1 MAKGKEVTVAANT
14 DLAERPSWM
23 EDQEGTR
30 GSEEVGIQ
38 DLTIPRLSIVQDLS
52 PQHKKNKAEYIEG
65 ADVGMLFNTV
75 TNELYPESVLYIPVY
90 FRMEW
95 VVWKNRDA
103 GGGFVGAF
111 PTQEAA
117 VKAVADHPNAGQET
131 DKGEPV
137 LEVQDTAQHFGLL
150 LDPNSPADNP
160 RATEIVIS
168 MSRSQLK
175 PSRQFNS
182 QIRIAGG
189 DRWER
194 YYRLSAIDAT
204 NAAGQDYK
212 NWKVEQL
219 GFVSE
224 KIYAQAESL
233 YESVI
238 SGQRDIERGQ
248 TTKPEENSDDSK
260 M

>member
-14 DLAERPSWM
+14 DVAERPSWM

-38 DLTIPRLSIVQDLS
+38 DLTIPRLSMVQDLS
-52 PQHKKNKAEYIEG
+52 PQRKRNDADYIEG
-65 ADVGMLFNTV
+65 AEEGMLFNTV

-117 VKAVADHPNAGQET
+117 VEAVAAHPNAGQET
-131 DKGEPV
+131 EKGEPV

-168 MSRSQLK
+168 MSRSRLK

-194 YYRLSAIDAT
+194 YYKLSAVQI
-204 NAAGQDYK
+204 AGPRGDYY

-224 KIYAQAESL
+224 GVYAQAEAL
-233 YESVI
+233 YESVM
-238 SGQRDIERGQ
+238 SGQRDVERGP
-248 TTKPEENSDDSK
+248 TTKEEDTDDN

>member
-1 MAKGKEVTVAANT
+1 MVKSKEVTVAQGT
-14 DLAERPSWM
+14 DVAERPDYM
-23 EDQEGTR
+23 GDQGR
-30 GSEEVGIQ
+30 GSEEVGIN
-38 DLTIPRLSIVQDLS
+38 DVTIPRLSIIQDLS
-52 PQHKKNKAEYIEG
+52 PQHKRNKAEYIKG
-65 ADVGMLFNTV
+65 AEVGMLFDTV
-75 TNELYPESVLYIPVY
+75 TLSLYESSVIFVPVY
-90 FRMEW
+90 YRLEW

-111 PTQEAA
+111 PTQEEA
-117 VKAVADHPNAGQET
+117 VKAVGAHPNAGQTTE
-131 DKGEPV
+131 KGDPV
-137 LEVQDTAQHFGLL
+137 LEVHDTAQHFGLL
-150 LDPNSPADNP
+150 MDPNSPLEDP

-182 QIRIAGG
+182 QIRIAQG

-194 YYRLSAIDAT
+194 YYRLSSIEAQ
-204 NAAGQDYK
+204 NQAGQDYR

-224 KIYAQAESL
+224 AVFAQAESL
-233 YESVI
+233 YDAI
-238 SGQRDIERGQ
+238 KSGQRDVERGSAS
-248 TTKPEENSDDSK
+248 TSEDDAEEDSN

>member
-1 MAKGKEVTVAANT
+1 MAKKEVAVATGT
-14 DLAERPSWM
+14 DLQERPSWM
-23 EDQEGTR
+23 GEGTR

-38 DLTIPRLSIVQDLS
+38 DLTIPRLQIIQDLS
-52 PQHKKNKAEYIEG
+52 PQRKKNQAEYIEG
-65 ADVGMLFNTV
+65 AEEGMLFDSV
-75 TNELYPESVLYIPVY
+75 TNALYKGSVLFVPVY

-95 VVWKNRDA
+95 VVWRHRDA
-103 GGGFVGAF
+103 GGGFLGAF
-111 PTQEAA
+111 PSSEEAA
-117 VKAVADHPNAGQET
+117 AFVAEQPQAGQTT
-131 DKGEPV
+131 DKGELIIEAV
-137 LEVQDTAQHFGLL
+137 DTAQHFGLL
-150 LDPNSPADNP
+150 LDPDSPADNP

-189 DRWER
+189 DRFER
-194 YYRLSAIDAT
+194 YYRLSAVEVDGPKGT
-204 NAAGQDYK
+204 YY

-224 KIYAQAESL
+224 AVFAQAEAL
-233 YESVI
+233 YESVV
-238 SGQRDIERGQ
+238 SGQRDVDRGQ
-248 TTKPEENSDDSK
+248 VTEEEDDDDN

>member
-1 MAKGKEVTVAANT
+1 MAKSREVTVAQGT
-14 DLAERPSWM
+14 EVAERPSYM
-23 EDQEGTR
+23 GEGTR
-30 GSEEVGIQ
+30 GSEEVGIN
-38 DLTIPRLSIVQDLS
+38 DVTIPRLSIIQDLS

-65 ADVGMLFNTV
+65 AEVGMLFDTV
-75 TNELYPESVLYIPVY
+75 TMSLYDNSVIFVPVY
-90 FRMEW
+90 YRLEW

-111 PTQEAA
+111 PTQEEAVAA
-117 VKAVADHPNAGQET
+117 VGAHPNAGQSTE
-131 DKGEPV
+131 KGEPV
-137 LEVQDTAQHFGLL
+137 LEVHDTAQHFGLL
-150 LDPNSPADNP
+150 MDPNSPLEDP

-182 QIRIAGG
+182 QIRIAQG

-194 YYRLSAIDAT
+194 YYRLSSIEAQ
-204 NAAGQDYK
+204 NQAGQDYR
-212 NWKVEQL
+212 NWRVEQL

-224 KIYAQAESL
+224 AVFAQAESL
-233 YESVI
+233 YEAI
-238 SGQRDIERGQ
+238 KTGQRDVDRG
-248 TTKPEENSDDSK
+248 KPKTDEKEEDNN

>member
-1 MAKGKEVTVAANT
+1 MAKGKAVTVASNT
-14 DLAERPSWM
+14 DVAERPDWM
-23 EDQEGTR
+23 GDEGR
-30 GSEEVGIQ
+30 GSEEVTIQ
-38 DLTIPRLSIVQDLS
+38 DVTIPRLQMVQDLS
-52 PQHKKNKAEYIEG
+52 PQRKKNQAEYIEG
-65 ADVGMLFNTV
+65 CEEGMLFNSV
-75 TNELYPESVLYIPVY
+75 TNQLYTEPVLFVPVY

-95 VVWKNRDA
+95 LIWKHRDA
-103 GGGFVGAF
+103 GGGLQGVYA
-111 PTQEAA
+111 TQAE
-117 VKAVADHPNAGQET
+117 AVAAAGEHPLAGQTT

-137 LEVQDTAQHFGLL
+137 IEVQDTAQHFGLL
-150 LDPNSPADNP
+150 LDPNSPAEDP
-160 RATEIVIS
+160 RATEIVVS
-168 MSRSQLK
+168 MSKSQLK

-194 YYRLSAIDAT
+194 YYRFSAVEVDGAKGT
-204 NAAGQDYK
+204 YY

-224 KIYAQAESL
+224 AVYAQAEAL

-238 SGQRDIERGQ
+238 SGQRDVERDSP
-248 TTKPEENSDDSK
+248 TSEEEVDDDN

>member
-1 MAKGKEVTVAANT
+1 MAKGKEVTVASNT

-23 EDQEGTR
+23 GEGTR
-30 GSEEVGIQ
+30 GSEKVGIQ
-38 DLTIPRLSIVQDLS
+38 DLTIPRLSIIQDLS

-65 ADVGMLFNTV
+65 AEEGMLFDTV
-75 TNELYPESVLYIPVY
+75 TNALYPEFVIFVPVY

-95 VVWKNRDA
+95 VIWKNRDA
-103 GGGFVGAF
+103 GGGFVGAY
-111 PTQEAA
+111 PSQDEAVAA
-117 VKAVADHPNAGQET
+117 VGEHPNAGQQTE
-131 DKGEPV
+131 KGEPV
-137 LEVQDTAQHFGLL
+137 LEIQDTAQHFGLL

-182 QIRIAGG
+182 MIRIATG

-194 YYRLSAIDAT
+194 YYKLSSVGAV
-204 NAAGQDYK
+204 NAAGQDYL

-224 KIYAQAESL
+224 EVFAQAEAL

-238 SGQRDIERGQ
+238 SGQRDVERGS
-248 TTKPEENSDDSK
+248 TDTKQEEDDDN